1 MSNAKGEI
9 GFYCERVCL
18 MCQNGLE
25 DTTHILKNVILLLKF
40 GRDYFSSAMV
50 QRHEGLDFNI

>member
-25 DTTHILKNVILLLKF
+25 DATDILKKCDIVVEVWKGLLFFCYGAKAR
-40 GRDYFSSAMV
+40 GT
-50 QRHEGLDFNI
+50 GL